1 MYFNVGKGIA
11 MSQVKVQFKVRLR
24 VQLKVKFIAQLKAPL
39 LLLCSLLLAVQVN
52 ANEVK
57 TVNSAEVTFT
67 ALPEQCVTLRQG
79 RDCFATVELQWQSS
93 DKQSFCLYQEGK
105 NKQLG
110 CWQNNNKVQIKIEF
124 ESNKSINY
132 QLRTVSDNKVIAE
145 TKVEVSW
152 QHKNTTRKRR
162 WRLF

>member
-1 MYFNVGKGIA
+1 MYFNPGKGIA
-11 MSQVKVQFKVRLR
+11 KSQFKVQLKTQFR
-24 VQLKVKFIAQLKAPL
+24 VQLRQVLRVPL
-39 LLLCSLLLAVQVN
+39 LLFSLLLAVQVN
-52 ANEVK
+52 ANERK
-57 TVNSAEVTFT
+57 PVNNAEVTFT

-93 DKQSFCLYQEGK
+93 AKQSFCLYQEGK

-132 QLRTVSDNKVIAE
+132 QLRTVSDDKVIAE

>member
-1 MYFNVGKGIA
+1 M
-11 MSQVKVQFKVRLR
+11 
-24 VQLKVKFIAQLKAPL
+24 
-39 LLLCSLLLAVQVN
+39 QVN

>member
-11 MSQVKVQFKVRLR
+11 IAHVKVTLF
-24 VQLKVKFIAQLKAPL
+24 L
-39 LLLCSLLLAVQVN
+39 LYSFLLAGQVN

-57 TVNSAEVTFT
+57 TANNAEVTFT

-79 RDCFATVELQWQSS
+79 RDCFATVELQWHSS
-93 DKQSFCLYQEGK
+93 TKQSFCLYQEGK

-110 CWQNNNKVQIKIEF
+110 CWQNNNQVLINVEF
-124 ESNKSINY
+124 QSNKTIKY

-145 TKVEVSW
+145 TQVEVSW
-152 QHKNTTRKRR
+152 QHKNTARKRR

>member
-11 MSQVKVQFKVRLR
+11 IAHVKV
-24 VQLKVKFIAQLKAPL
+24 PL
-39 LLLCSLLLAVQVN
+39 FLLYSFLLAGQVN

-57 TVNSAEVTFT
+57 TANNAEVTFT

-79 RDCFATVELQWQSS
+79 RDCFATVELQWHSS
-93 DKQSFCLYQEGK
+93 TKQSFCLYQEGK

-110 CWQNNNKVQIKIEF
+110 CWQNNNQVLINVEF
-124 ESNKSINY
+124 QSNKTIKY

-145 TKVEVSW
+145 TQVEVSW
-152 QHKNTTRKRR
+152 QHKNTARKRR

>member
-1 MYFNVGKGIA
+1 MYFNPGKGIA
-11 MSQVKVQFKVRLR
+11 RVQVK
-24 VQLKVKFIAQLKAPL
+24 AQLKAQLRVKFIVAL
-39 LLLCSLLLAVQVN
+39 LLFGLLLAEQVN

-57 TVNSAEVTFT
+57 ILNSAEVTFT

-79 RDCFATVELQWQSS
+79 RDCFATVELQWQSPA
-93 DKQSFCLYQEGK
+93 KHSFCLYQEGQT
-105 NKQLG
+105 KQLG
-110 CWQNNNKVQIKIEF
+110 CWQNNNKVQINIEF
-124 ESNKSINY
+124 ESNKTIKY

-145 TKVEVSW
+145 TQVEVSW